1 MTRGLAAFL
10 VPVLAMTALLYQGLA
25 SVDVSAG
32 ETATV
37 LVIAAGLTLAAIFGV
52 VAALGDD
59 RVRVL
64 VFSLTT
70 VLLLD
75 LTVHPTRLLD
85 ALGHRLAARRDAR
98 RVGDLHRIKEALE
111 TYIKAVGPLPE
122 PVRYGEGA
130 GPDTFWPGW
139 WDLSSAD
146 GDRDG
151 HPFLD
156 FLEER
161 GIRVPLDPLNR
172 SPSSV
177 DPRLGS
183 QYVYLLI
190 PAGYGYEGGTCDAWS
205 KSWVYV
211 LAITDLETESVKPP
225 QQAKGSGCSCLWRT
239 APDFFQQHF
248 DYVLCDSFQR

>member
-10 VPVLAMTALLYQGLA
+10 IPMVAMAALLYQGLA
-25 SVDVSAG
+25 SADVSAG
-32 ETATV
+32 ETATI
-37 LVIAAGLTLAAIFGV
+37 LVIAAAVALAALFGV
-52 VAALGDD
+52 AASLGGDS
-59 RVRVL
+59 VRVL

-85 ALGHRLAARRDAR
+85 AFGHRLAARRDAR
-98 RVGDLHRIKEALE
+98 RVTDLHRIKESLD
-111 TYIKAVGPLPE
+111 TYLKTVGSLPE
-122 PVRYGEGA
+122 PIRYGEGA
-130 GPDTFWPGW
+130 GPDTFWRGW

-146 GDRDG
+146 GDSDG

-161 GIRVPLDPLNR
+161 GIRVPLDPLNT

-177 DPRLGS
+177 DPRQGS
-183 QYVYLLI
+183 QYVYVLI

-205 KSWVYV
+205 NNWVYV
-211 LAITDLETESVKPP
+211 LAITDLETESVRPP

-248 DYVLCDSFQR
+248 DYVLCESFRR